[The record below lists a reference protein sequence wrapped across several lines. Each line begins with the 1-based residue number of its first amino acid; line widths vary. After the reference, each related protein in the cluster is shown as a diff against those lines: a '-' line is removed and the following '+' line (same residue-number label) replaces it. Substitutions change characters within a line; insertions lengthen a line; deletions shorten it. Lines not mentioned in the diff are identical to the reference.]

1 MSSELGK
8 IIADF
13 QTSLAGKIAI
23 GGTTG
28 SLLSVTD
35 DDGVIL
41 PDGRYFFTID
51 GDNSSKEHIS
61 CDLVGATKAITN
73 IKTVARGT
81 GVETVGTLREHRIG
95 ATVTITDFAHI
106 KKINN
111 LLDGTTDL
119 DADNPLKYDSD
130 PTLTDAKELATKK
143 YVDERRVITD
153 TSTATL
159 TPNFDNANEFVL
171 TAQAVDL
178 TIANHAGTPTDGQL
192 VIFRIKDNGSEQTIT
207 WGTDYRIIGTTLP
220 TVTVI
225 NKTLYIGGLWNDADS
240 KVDILGVNIES

>member
-1 MSSELGK
+1 MAKELGI

-23 GGTTG
+23 GDVSGT
-28 SLLSVTD
+28 LLSATD

-51 GDNSSKEHIS
+51 SDNSSKEHIS
-61 CDLVGATKAITN
+61 CDLVGTTKAITN

-106 KKINN
+106 KKIND

-119 DADNPLKYDSD
+119 DADNPLKYDAD

-159 TPNFDNANEFVL
+159 TPNADEYNEFIL
-171 TAQAVDL
+171 TAQAESL
-178 TIANHAGTPTDGQL
+178 TIANVSGTLTEGQL
-192 VIFRIKDNGSEQTIT
+192 IIIRIKDDGSEQLIT

-220 TVTVI
+220 TVTVA
-225 NKTLYIGGLWNDADS
+225 NKTIYVAGLWNDTDS
-240 KVDILGVNIES
+240 KVDILSVNIEE

>member
-13 QTSLAGKIAI
+13 QTSLATTIAV
-23 GGTTG
+23 GGTSGTLV
-28 SLLSVTD
+28 SNTD
-35 DDGVIL
+35 DDGVTL
-41 PDGRYFFTID
+41 PNGRYFFTID
-51 GDNSSKEHIS
+51 GGNTFKEHIS
-61 CDLVGATKAITN
+61 CTLTGKEMTDICSVSRQGVETSGAVKSHRVGATI
-73 IKTVARGT
+73 I
-81 GVETVGTLREHRIG
+81 
-95 ATVTITDFAHI
+95 ITDFAHI
-106 KKINN
+106 KKLNN

-119 DADNPLKYDSD
+119 DADNPLKYDAD

-143 YVDERRVITD
+143 YVDVRRVSVEA
-153 TSTATL
+153 STATL
-159 TPNFDNANEFVL
+159 TPDADSYNQFII
-171 TAQAVDL
+171 TAQAENL
-178 TIANHAGTPTDGQL
+178 TIANISGTPTDGQL
-192 VIFRIKDNGSEQTIT
+192 IIFRIKDNGIEQTIT